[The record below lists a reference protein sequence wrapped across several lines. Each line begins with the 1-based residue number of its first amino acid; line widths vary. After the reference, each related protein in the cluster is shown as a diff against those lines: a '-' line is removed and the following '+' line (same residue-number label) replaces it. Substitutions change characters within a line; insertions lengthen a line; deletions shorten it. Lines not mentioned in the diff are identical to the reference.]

1 MRRIVQFKLEEEW
14 CVIFA
19 FIIHRPCL
27 VSDNEAST
35 KLAAV
40 NEPKNVLF
48 IYFFSQGDCQVTV

>member
-14 CVIFA
+14 FVIFA

-40 NEPKNVLF
+40 SEPKNVLF
-48 IYFFSQGDCQVTV
+48 IYFFS